1 MSISI
6 ETFRNHRLFLLLSI
20 SLSLSLALSVS
31 AYTYLPIYPSHVH
44 I

>member
-20 SLSLSLALSVS
+20 SLSLALSVS